1 MPSPAE
7 TFRALHAQ
15 PGLLLCGSAWDAGT
29 ARITADLGF
38 PALET
43 TSAGFAFSTGRPDA
57 KGLLQRDEMLTSL
70 SAIAAAVPIPVGAD
84 LENGFGDAP
93 EDVAETIRQAIDCG
107 LAGGS
112 IEDVGG
118 GRADPLYP
126 LDHAVARIAAA
137 VRAGGERFV
146 LTGRCDA
153 FMHGRGDLG
162 LVIERLQA
170 YADAGAEVLAAPGL
184 PDRAAV
190 ETVVKALRKP
200 FAIYVGLSAWRPDVA
215 ELAGIGVKRA
225 ASGSGLARVAWS
237 AFIEAATEIRRSGT
251 FTHVAAARPFPELN
265 GLFGRLHDGS

>member
-1 MPSPAE
+1 MPTPAE

-29 ARITADLGF
+29 ARIAADLGF

-57 KGLLQRDEMLTSL
+57 KGLLQRNEMLTSL
-70 SAIAAAVPIPVGAD
+70 SAITAAVPIPVSAD

-93 EDVAETIRQAIDCG
+93 DDVAETIRQAIAIG

-118 GRADPLYP
+118 SHTDPLYP
-126 LDHAVARIAAA
+126 LDHAIARVRAA
-137 VRAGGERFV
+137 VRTAGDRFV
-146 LTGRCDA
+146 LTARCDA

-170 YADAGAEVLAAPGL
+170 YAEAGAEVLAAPGL
-184 PDRAAV
+184 PDRASV

-200 FAIYVGLSAWRPDVA
+200 FALYVGLGAWRPDTA
-215 ELAGIGVKRA
+215 ELAAIGVKRA

-237 AFIEAATEIRRSGT
+237 AFIEAATEIRNAGT
-251 FTHVAAARPFPELN
+251 FTRVAAARSFPELN
-265 GLFGRLHDGS
+265 GMFGRLHDKS